1 MCEMLLTIKY
11 LCLTCYH
18 NLKFGYF
25 RAAFFDSFINK
36 PLGKLFFLKRNHNIE
51 TWTAINTNGVTVIDR
66 EKDVGVTSILP
77 TYMYEK
83 GRLKY

>member
-1 MCEMLLTIKY
+1 
-11 LCLTCYH
+11 
-18 NLKFGYF
+18 
-25 RAAFFDSFINK
+25 
-36 PLGKLFFLKRNHNIE
+36 LKRNHNIE

-83 GRLKY
+83 AALNIDSTIEVSALQV

>member
-1 MCEMLLTIKY
+1 
-11 LCLTCYH
+11 
-18 NLKFGYF
+18 
-25 RAAFFDSFINK
+25 
-36 PLGKLFFLKRNHNIE
+36 LKRNHNIE